1 MKVLGIVSEYNPFHN
16 GHKFHIEQS
25 IKNSGCDFVIAVM
38 SGNFVQR
45 GEPAIFDKWTRTKA
59 ALLNG
64 VDMVIEIPT
73 YFSTSSAEFFAE
85 CAVRIL
91 ENTGIVNMVSFGSES
106 GHIEYIEKTANI
118 LYNEPKEFK
127 GAIKKE
133 LSKGLPFPTARG
145 NALKQIANIP
155 NEILENPNNIL
166 GIEYIKSLK
175 KINSNITPV
184 TVKREKAH
192 YNSKNIESTIA
203 SATAIR
209 EYIKTNDI
217 NTALSAIPKNCI
229 DIYSEAL
236 NSKKAPIFQND
247 LSDFLNYKIRMSS
260 EEYLR
265 NILDV
270 TEGLEN
276 RILKSLYACYDFNE
290 ICDYIKSKR
299 YTYTKMQRAIL
310 HIILDI
316 QKNDFYEF
324 INNGFAQYIRVLG
337 FNKKSSIVLSELTKK
352 AKIPVITNVKNIYS
366 QLDDIGLK
374 MFEKEIQFT
383 DIYSALSKS
392 KNMRLPKREFSTP
405 MVII

>member
-25 IKNSGCDFVIAVM
+25 KKISGCDFVIAVM

-59 ALLNG
+59 ALNNG

-73 YFSTSSAEFFAE
+73 YFSTSSAEFFSE

-91 ENTGIVNMVSFGSES
+91 ENTGIVNMISFGSES

-118 LYNEPKEFK
+118 LYNEPQNFK
-127 GAIKKE
+127 YAIKKE

-145 NALKQIANIP
+145 NALEQIANIP
-155 NEILENPNNIL
+155 KEILENPNNIL
-166 GIEYIKSLK
+166 GIEYLKTLK
-175 KINSNITPV
+175 KINSKITPV
-184 TVKREKAH
+184 TIKREKAH

-209 EYIKTNDI
+209 EYIKNNNI
-217 NTALSAIPKNCI
+217 NTAFSAVPKNCI

-236 NSKKAPIFQND
+236 NCKKAPIFKNN
-247 LSDFLNYKIRMSS
+247 LSHFLNYKLRTSN
-260 EEYLR
+260 EEYLK

-276 RILKSLYACYDFNE
+276 RILKSLYEYYDFEE

-299 YTYTKMQRAIL
+299 YTYTKIQRAIL

-316 QKNDFYEF
+316 QKNDFSQF
-324 INNGFAQYIRVLG
+324 IENGFSQYIRVLG
-337 FNKKSSIVLSELTKK
+337 FKKDSSIILSELTKK
-352 AKIPVITNVKNIYS
+352 SKIPVITNTKNIYS
-366 QLDDIGLK
+366 QLDEIGIK

-383 DIYSALSKS
+383 DIYFALSPS
-392 KNMRLPKREFSTP
+392 KNMRIPKKEFSTP